1 MEKRLKK
8 VAKERLADMIQNIIK
23 KMSKEQIG
31 VAINAEMKQL
41 NPKFRDPNTIQKLND
56 IMLEFNSFVPPLGKN
71 KGKIGLSVITV
82 EGSYKGFSNYVKKNF
97 YKKSAKVTK
106 KDIDALWYI
115 HVYDMALIANDSR
128 QFRKTIGIKKGFFG

>member
-41 NPKFRDPNTIQKLND
+41 NPKFRDPTTIQKLYFYTCYKR
-56 IMLEFNSFVPPLGKN
+56 LY
-71 KGKIGLSVITV
+71 LSI
-82 EGSYKGFSNYVKKNF
+82 NY
-97 YKKSAKVTK
+97 
-106 KDIDALWYI
+106 
-115 HVYDMALIANDSR
+115 
-128 QFRKTIGIKKGFFG
+128 